1 MREKR
6 TKLLAAMLCVCLLF
20 TIIPQMVYGA
30 EPIKTG
36 VIDLNSKKDFSG
48 EGYSWDA
55 ASRTLTLDHANL
67 IAEEDSPLIWL
78 PDEGDVVIYLKGEN
92 TLQAREIYTAVIAD
106 GQTESRGKL
115 TITGDGTGSLS
126 LKGCMKLYSKGD
138 TIISGCHVSIEPVGE
153 AGAGSWAYSNQ
164 QSANLVIHENAKLQV
179 TGRIQVGGNLI
190 INGGKLE
197 NNKVGCIYVYG
208 SMAVINRGVLHSQ
221 NETENLEQGVI
232 TVEGAF
238 AADETSEVKVVN
250 EAGAYGI
257 YGAGGDVSL
266 LSKNILVSG
275 MQKAF
280 HIEKE
285 GKAPSVVVSK
295 ELNKFYQVVT
305 EKTRGK
311 WHYINLYKPCKDGKN
326 RVAKVVSYVSK
337 EAADKRVQE
346 QTAVEETELKL
357 AATIEDGK
365 IRLQWTGSES
375 VRPDY
380 YEIYRVT
387 KRNTDFSET
396 PYHRSNFGLVMEY
409 MDSSVKGDKTYYYRV
424 RGVKVID
431 GKVCYTQWSNKI
443 GKTVK

>member
-1 MREKR
+1 
-6 TKLLAAMLCVCLLF
+6 ML
-20 TIIPQMVYGA
+20 
-30 EPIKTG
+30 
-36 VIDLNSKKDFSG
+36 
-48 EGYSWDA
+48 
-55 ASRTLTLDHANL
+55 
-67 IAEEDSPLIWL
+67 
-78 PDEGDVVIYLKGEN
+78 
-92 TLQAREIYTAVIAD
+92 
-106 GQTESRGKL
+106 
-115 TITGDGTGSLS
+115 
-126 LKGCMKLYSKGD
+126 
-138 TIISGCHVSIEPVGE
+138 
-153 AGAGSWAYSNQ
+153 
-164 QSANLVIHENAKLQV
+164 
-179 TGRIQVGGNLI
+179 
-190 INGGKLE
+190 
-197 NNKVGCIYVYG
+197 
-208 SMAVINRGVLHSQ
+208 
-221 NETENLEQGVI
+221 
-232 TVEGAF
+232 
-238 AADETSEVKVVN
+238 N